1 MSRGGVHGCRPA
13 PQGPH
18 PTVTGGAGPPLPVV
32 CLSLGGT
39 KLELGAL
46 TRDGVY
52 LASAEIHWR
61 DRPAFAGL
69 MDAAGGAGF
78 CDALLA
84 EIDGFLLRNGY
95 RLQQVGTIGLPFP
108 GPCRDGL
115 WYSNNLVRAFRDGL
129 PFEQAMAAALARRL
143 GAGPLP
149 AVRVLGDAQCDA
161 AGELRHPLG
170 RLWDAMQPAMVLN
183 LATGIAA
190 GFVHGG
196 RLLLTD
202 DQFRER
208 VDPRYD
214 AGAGQLGRHLW
225 YYPAQRRWRYHFQPG
240 GAIPAVEAQA
250 IRMTER
256 LSGPALAAR
265 LLLLLGRR
273 GLLPKRD
280 HWRDPAVTPA
290 DVEHL
295 YRTIEALDPDRHS
308 ARAAQTARAAA
319 RPIAGAV
326 LAWADRVYDGGVPAA
341 AALCLGRFAREIGA
355 ELAAALTTWL
365 AAPGWAPFGRRIV
378 LTGGVGIRFLAA
390 SDGVAGKCFIETLT
404 TGLPGGCRVERSRLV
419 RAAERESYIFLE
431 PPPG

>member
-1 MSRGGVHGCRPA
+1 MSS
-13 PQGPH
+13 
-18 PTVTGGAGPPLPVV
+18 PLPVV

-39 KLELGAL
+39 KLDLGAL
-46 TRDGVY
+46 TRDGAY

-69 MDAAGGAGF
+69 MDNADGARF

-84 EIDGFLLRNGY
+84 EIEGFLLRNGY
-95 RLQQVGTIGLPFP
+95 QLHQVGTIGLPFP

-115 WYSNNLVRAFRDGL
+115 WYSNNLVRAFRNGL
-129 PFEQAMAAALARRL
+129 PFEQGMTAALVRRL
-143 GAGPLP
+143 GGGPLP
-149 AVRVLGDAQCDA
+149 GVRVLGDAQCDA

-170 RLWDAMQPAMVLN
+170 RLLDTTQPATVLN

-190 GFVHGG
+190 GFVSRG

-202 DQFRER
+202 DQFREQ
-208 VDPRYD
+208 VDPGYD

-225 YYPAQRRWRYHFQPG
+225 YYPAEGCWRHHFQPG
-240 GAIPAVEAQA
+240 GGIPLVKEQA

-273 GLLPKRD
+273 GLLPKRE
-280 HWRDPAVTPA
+280 HWRDSTVTPA
-290 DVEHL
+290 DVEQL
-295 YRTIEALDPDRHS
+295 YRTIEALDPERHS
-308 ARAAQTARAAA
+308 ARAAQVARAAA
-319 RPIAGAV
+319 RPVAGAV
-326 LAWADRVYDGGVPAA
+326 LGWADRVYHGGVPAA
-341 AALCLGRFAREIGA
+341 AALCLGQFAREIGA
-355 ELAAALTTWL
+355 ELAAALAAWL
-365 AAPGWAPFGRRIV
+365 AAPGWAPFGAHIV

-390 SDGVAGKCFIETLT
+390 SDGVTGRCFIESLT
-404 TGLPGGCRVERSRLV
+404 AGLPPGSRVERSRLL

-431 PPPG
+431 PESRP